1 MSASIARKTRRHGT
15 RATSATRPIP
25 SLLLSLVART
35 QAPDPFAHAWS
46 DYVDTHI
53 DPEELNNHIARH
65 RGTEPMDPF
74 ALVTGGRYWRWI
86 ATCGIATL
94 NDEDIDAELDEMI
107 VNPLDAPL

>member
-53 DPEELNNHIARH
+53 DPEELNHC
-65 RGTEPMDPF
+65 EPIDPF
-74 ALVTGGRYWRWI
+74 ALVTGGAYSRWLT
-86 ATCGIATL
+86 TCGIATL
-94 NDEDIDAELDEMI
+94 DEEDLDAELDEMI
-107 VNPLDAPL
+107 VGPLDAPL